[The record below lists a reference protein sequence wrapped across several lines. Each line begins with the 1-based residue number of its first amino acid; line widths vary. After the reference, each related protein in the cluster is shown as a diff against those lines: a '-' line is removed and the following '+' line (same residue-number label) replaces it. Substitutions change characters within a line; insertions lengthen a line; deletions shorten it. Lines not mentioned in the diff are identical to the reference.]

1 MHKLFQPWRSA
12 LILAPML
19 LLIVP
24 AAAQEQRCASL
35 QALKKQT
42 YGFRPT
48 KLTQQQQTLKEQQID
63 RFWQLADSQGGRGV
77 ACLQRMLKAESSDSF
92 FLFDGASLLL
102 HLDDSAASLRIV
114 KDAAQRSDL
123 GEINAAGYVELA
135 LELAQHGIDTSDLA
149 EKYMNYSKVD
159 GYVAEQSLP
168 VDRATGA
175 IFLYGG
181 MKPDLA
187 DKSLIPL
194 LGSRDTDIR
203 GTAALQLALNMTK
216 DGYRALAGLPTA
228 DDLPEFARK
237 QVVAALA
244 YHPPAEKAIPTYS
257 REQVLA
263 RLRALPRTQEQ
274 MEAELK
280 KENPV
285 VGIAN
290 DEPFLRSAIATL
302 NAGDLDTV
310 RETRRAA
317 LLSVS
322 EESLY
327 EYAAYTRVIL
337 GVINRLDLYK
347 EFRVH

>member
-1 MHKLFQPWRSA
+1 MLSRFQPWRYA
-12 LILAPML
+12 LILAPL
-19 LLIVP
+19 LLLVVP

-35 QALKKQT
+35 LALKKQT
-42 YGFRPT
+42 YGFHPT

-102 HLDDSAASLRIV
+102 HLDDSPASLRIV
-114 KDAAQRSDL
+114 SDAAQRSDL

-135 LELAQHGIDTSDLA
+135 LELAHHGVDTSDLA
-149 EKYMNYSKVD
+149 EKYMNHPKVD
-159 GYVAEQSLP
+159 GYIAEHSLP

-175 IFLYGG
+175 IFLYGS

-187 DKSLIPL
+187 DKSLVPL
-194 LGSRDTDIR
+194 LSSKDADVH

-216 DGYRALAGLPTA
+216 ESYRALAGLPSV
-228 DDLPEFARK
+228 DDLPEVARK

-244 YHPPAEKAIPTYS
+244 YHPPDEKAIPTYS
-257 REQVLA
+257 REQVLT
-263 RLRALPRTQEQ
+263 RLRRLPRTQEQ

-280 KENPV
+280 RENPV

-290 DEPFLRSAIATL
+290 DEPFIRSAIAAL
-302 NAGDLDTV
+302 NASDLDTV
-310 RETRRAA
+310 REARRRA

-337 GVINRLDLYK
+337 GVINRLDLYQ

>member
-1 MHKLFQPWRSA
+1 MLRRFQPWRYA
-12 LILAPML
+12 LILAPL
-19 LLIVP
+19 LLLV
-24 AAAQEQRCASL
+24 ATAGAQEQGCAAL

-48 KLTQQQQTLKEQQID
+48 KLTQQQQTAKERQIG

-77 ACLQRMLKAESSDSF
+77 ACLQRMLKAEASDSF

-114 KDAAQRSDL
+114 SDAAGRSDL
-123 GEINAAGYVELA
+123 GEINASGYVELA
-135 LELAQHGIDTSDLA
+135 LELAHHGLDTSELA
-149 EKYMNYSKVD
+149 EKYINYPKVE
-159 GYVAEQSLP
+159 GHIAEHSLP

-175 IFLYGG
+175 IFLYGS
-181 MKPDLA
+181 MPPESA
-187 DKSLIPL
+187 DKSLVPL
-194 LGSRDTDIR
+194 LSAKDADVH

-216 DGYRALAGLPTA
+216 ESYRALASLPA
-228 DDLPEFARK
+228 LDDLPEFARK

-244 YHPPAEKAIPTYS
+244 YHAPVENAIPTSS

-280 KENPV
+280 KESPV
-285 VGIAN
+285 LGIAN

-302 NAGDLDTV
+302 GVADLDAV
-310 RETRRAA
+310 REARRSA

-322 EESLY
+322 DESLY
-327 EYAAYTRVIL
+327 EYAAYTRIVL
-337 GVINRLDLYK
+337 GVINRLDLYR
-347 EFRVH
+347 EYRVH